1 MSLDGATVCMLVTN
15 DVSRDTRVRR
25 EARALMDAGAAVTI
39 IGVGEGDLLN
49 SGDLDIRLL
58 KPARAS
64 THRLRPVRI
73 ATNVMRTL
81 RFERLMS
88 VVASRLR
95 ADIYHCNDLD
105 TLAAGARAASR
116 AGARLVYDSHELFLE
131 GEDTFRHWQRPRW
144 ARTERRWLPR
154 ADLVITVND
163 LIAEELAAR
172 YHAETPVVVFNGPG
186 DCSVTSGP
194 VSTPLRLFFQGSFT
208 EGRALPELIEA
219 MAQVRDVATLSL
231 QGYGPLEALARGLV
245 AQLKL
250 DDVVEF
256 VPPCAPEDTAL
267 ASAGYDV
274 GIVGAEGSCTSY
286 YLQSPNKLFSYLGG
300 ALALL
305 IPDLPVMRG
314 VVERY
319 DCGLIVPEMNPQTL
333 ADAIRWMAEH
343 PGDVH
348 RMKQGAVRACAEYS
362 WEMQAK
368 KLVDA
373 YAQMLGR
380 GTPS

>member
-1 MSLDGATVCMLVTN
+1 MLVTN

-39 IGVGEGDLLN
+39 IGVGDGDPI
-49 SGDLDIRLL
+49 SPGDLDIRLL
-58 KPARAS
+58 NPVRAS
-64 THRLRPVRI
+64 THPNRLIRI
-73 ATNVMRTL
+73 AVNVVRTL
-81 RFERLMS
+81 RFEREMS
-88 VVASRLR
+88 AAASKLR

-105 TLAAGARAASR
+105 TLAAGARAASPT
-116 AGARLVYDSHELFLE
+116 GARLVYDSHELFLE
-131 GEDTFRHWQRPRW
+131 GEGTVGHWQRPFW

-163 LIAEELAAR
+163 LIAEELSIR
-172 YHAETPVVVFNGPG
+172 YHTDKPVVVLNGPG
-186 DCSVTSGP
+186 HCSVGSEP

-231 QGYGPLEALARGLV
+231 QGYGPLEAPARGLV

-274 GIVGAEGSCTSY
+274 GIVGSTMVQRNSQLA
-286 YLQSPNKLFSYLGG
+286 SPNKLFSYLGG
-300 ALALL
+300 GLALL
-305 IPDLPVMRG
+305 VPDLPVMRS
-314 VVERY
+314 VVEQY
-319 DCGLIVPEMNPQTL
+319 GCGMIVSEMSPETL
-333 ADAIRWMAEH
+333 AGAIRWMAEH
-343 PGDVH
+343 PEDVA

-362 WEMQAK
+362 WETQAK
-368 KLVDA
+368 KLVNA
-373 YAQMLGR
+373 YANVPGS
-380 GTPS
+380 GAAS

>member
-1 MSLDGATVCMLVTN
+1 MLVTN

-172 YHAETPVVVFNGPG
+172 YHTEKPVVVFNGPG
-186 DCSVTSGP
+186 DCSVTSGT

-219 MAQVRDVATLSL
+219 MAQVRDVACLSL
-231 QGYGPLEALARGLV
+231 QGYGPLEASLRARVG
-245 AQLKL
+245 QLDL
-250 DDVVEF
+250 EAVVTF
-256 VPPCAPEDTAL
+256 VPPCAPEDT
-267 ASAGYDV
+267 SKESSGYDV
-274 GIVGAEGSCTSY
+274 GVVGSTMAQRNAQ
-286 YLQSPNKLFSYLGG
+286 LASPNKLFSYLGG

-305 IPDLPVMRG
+305 IPDLPVMRS

-348 RMKQGAVRACAEYS
+348 RMKQGAAGACVEFS
-362 WEMQAK
+362 WDNQAK
-368 KLVDA
+368 KLVGA
-373 YAQMLGR
+373 YAQIVGR
-380 GTPS
+380 RITS

>member
-1 MSLDGATVCMLVTN
+1 MSLDDTTVCMLVTN

-25 EARALMDAGAAVTI
+25 EARSLMDAGAAVTI
-39 IGVGEGDLLN
+39 IGVGDGDPI
-49 SGDLDIRLL
+49 SPGDLDIRLL
-58 KPARAS
+58 NPVRAS
-64 THRLRPVRI
+64 THPSRLIRI
-73 ATNVMRTL
+73 VVNVFRTL
-81 RFERLMS
+81 RFERSMS
-88 VVASRLR
+88 AVASGLC

-105 TLAAGARAASR
+105 TLAVGARAASR

-131 GEDTFRHWQRPRW
+131 GEGTVTHWQRPLW

-163 LIAEELAAR
+163 LIAEELATKYR
-172 YHAETPVVVFNGPG
+172 VRTPLVVFNGPAQCASAG
-186 DCSVTSGP
+186 TVA
-194 VSTPLRLFFQGSFT
+194 TPLRIFFQGSYT
-208 EGRALPELIEA
+208 EGRALDELGEA
-219 MAQVRDVATLSL
+219 MVQVRDVATLAL
-231 QGYGPLEALARGLV
+231 QGYGPLEERLRRRVSELGLGGS
-245 AQLKL
+245 
-250 DDVVEF
+250 VEF
-256 VPPCAPEDTAL
+256 VPPCAPEDTAQ
-267 ASAGYDV
+267 ASAEYDV
-274 GIVGAEGSCTSY
+274 GVVGSTMVEQNSQLA
-286 YLQSPNKLFSYLGG
+286 SPNKLFSYLGG

-305 IPDLPVMRG
+305 IPDLPVMRS

-319 DCGLIVPEMNPQTL
+319 ECGMIVPEMTPQAL

-343 PGDVH
+343 PEDVA